1 MPNVW
6 LSMPVKQRPVRKSS
20 VKASFFDEGMAGF
33 FLEYQLVAWLDKH
46 KGDRMKVTYQ
56 YRGATL
62 WVQLE
67 GELDHHTAV
76 KCRRQLDEVLVSHPQ
91 IRQMRIN
98 LSELHFMDSSGI
110 GVLIG
115 RYKIMKERRGI
126 MTLYGLKPAISRIVE
141 MAGLAQ
147 IMNVE

>member
-1 MPNVW
+1 
-6 LSMPVKQRPVRKSS
+6 
-20 VKASFFDEGMAGF
+20 
-33 FLEYQLVAWLDKH
+33 
-46 KGDRMKVTYQ
+46 MKITYQ

-67 GELDHHTAV
+67 GELDHHTAQN
-76 KCRRQLDEVLVSHPQ
+76 CRRQLDEVLAARPQ
-91 IRQMRIN
+91 IRQLRLN
-98 LSELHFMDSSGI
+98 LSGLDFMDSSGI

-126 MTLYGLKPAISRIVE
+126 MTLYGLKPAISKIVD